1 MQVTTAL
8 FATNVF
14 HQGAGTYGLLTAA
27 VAVGSVMGALVSARR
42 TRPTRKM
49 LVAAALG
56 VGLLELVAGLMP
68 TYQTFLLLL
77 VPIGLTSLV
86 LITMANSTVQLN
98 STDQMRGRVMALY
111 LLVSMGGAPIG
122 APFVGWVS
130 DTFGAR
136 WSLLSGGV
144 ISVVA
149 TLFAVGLFFLLRDR
163 RLPTPAALYR
173 RSLARG

>member
-1 MQVTTAL
+1 MQQGLKYVRERPELILPMVVIAFVATFGMNMQVTTAL

-86 LITMANSTVQLN
+86 LITMANSTVS
-98 STDQMRGRVMALY
+98 STPRTRCGDG
-111 LLVSMGGAPIG
+111 
-122 APFVGWVS
+122 
-130 DTFGAR
+130 
-136 WSLLSGGV
+136 
-144 ISVVA
+144 
-149 TLFAVGLFFLLRDR
+149 
-163 RLPTPAALYR
+163 
-173 RSLARG
+173 